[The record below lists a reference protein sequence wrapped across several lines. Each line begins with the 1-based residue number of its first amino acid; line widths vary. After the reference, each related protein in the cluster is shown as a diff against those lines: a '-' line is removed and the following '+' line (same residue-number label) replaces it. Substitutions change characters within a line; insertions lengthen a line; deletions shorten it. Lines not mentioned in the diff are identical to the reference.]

1 MNRTLPSAVARGLK
15 GPTRRL
21 VGAGLIGAGF
31 AATATSPAVARPLR
45 VASLNPCL
53 DAILF
58 RLADRDQIVA
68 LSHYSRDPATSSI
81 AELAAGYPIT
91 YGGAEEVAALRP
103 DLVINGFRS
112 STIVQAA
119 LTRLDIRTALFPVPE
134 TVAASLAQV
143 IEIGKLIGHP
153 ARGVALAEEIRAAIA
168 AAAPRPGQARLSA
181 LVYQSN
187 GFSSGPGTL
196 MDEMIHRAGLTNAA
210 RRYGLTAT
218 GNVPLERLLADPPQ
232 VLLAGEV
239 RTGRP
244 TWADRVL
251 AHPALKAVGPSMHRA
266 VLPQRL
272 IYCGGPVL
280 IETAAALA
288 RARDDALRAAA

>member
-1 MNRTLPSAVARGLK
+1 MAT
-15 GPTRRL
+15 TRRA
-21 VGAGLIGAGF
+21 VGAGL
-31 AATATSPAVARPLR
+31 AAMIATPAVAAPLR
-45 VASLNPCL
+45 VLSLNPCL
-53 DAILF
+53 DAILV
-58 RLADRDQIVA
+58 RLADRSQIVA

-81 AELAAGYPIT
+81 AKVAAGLPVT

-103 DLVINGFRS
+103 DLVLNGFRS
-112 STIVQAA
+112 STIVHAA
-119 LTRLDIRTALFPVPE
+119 LTRLGIRTALYPVPE
-134 TVAASLAQV
+134 TVEASLAQV
-143 IEIGKLIGHP
+143 IEIGRLVGHP
-153 ARGVALAEEIRAAIA
+153 DRGLALAAQIRAAIA
-168 AAAPRPGQARLSA
+168 AAAPPQGQPPLTA

-196 MDEMIHRAGLTNAA
+196 MDEMMRRTGFANAA

-218 GNVPLERLLADPPQ
+218 GTVPLERLIADPPQ

-239 RTGRP
+239 RAGKP

-251 AHPALKAVGPSMHRA
+251 AHPALAAVGLKMHRA

-280 IETAAALA
+280 IETAAVLA
-288 RARDDALRAAA
+288 RARREALA

>member
-1 MNRTLPSAVARGLK
+1 M
-15 GPTRRL
+15 
-21 VGAGLIGAGF
+21 GAGLVTAGLTGAG
-31 AATATSPAVARPLR
+31 PALARPLR

-53 DAILF
+53 DAILI
-58 RLADRDQIVA
+58 RLADRSQIVA
-68 LSHYSRDPATSSI
+68 LSHFSRDPATSSI
-81 AELAAGYPIT
+81 AVKAAGYPIT

-112 STIVQAA
+112 STIIQAA
-119 LTRLDIRTALFPVPE
+119 LTRLGIRTALFPVPE

-143 IEIGKLIGHP
+143 IEIGRLIGHP
-153 ARGVALAEEIRAAIA
+153 QRGVALAAEIRAAIA
-168 AAAPRPGQARLSA
+168 AAAPGPEQPRLSA

-196 MDEMIHRAGLTNAA
+196 MDEMMQRAGLTNAA

-218 GNVPLERLLADPPQ
+218 GSVPLERLVADPPQ

-239 RTGRP
+239 HAGRP

-251 AHPALKAVGPSMHRA
+251 THPALQAVGPRMHRA

-288 RARDDALRAAA
+288 RARDDALRGAR